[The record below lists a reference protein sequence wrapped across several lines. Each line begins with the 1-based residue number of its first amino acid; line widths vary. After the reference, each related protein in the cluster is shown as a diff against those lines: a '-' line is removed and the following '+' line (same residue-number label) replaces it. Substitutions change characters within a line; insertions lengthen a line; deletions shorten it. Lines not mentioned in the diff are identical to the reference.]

1 MNPGLPLLILASSGM
16 LKDTRMTGKSFA
28 NILMIAV
35 ITFCALSLQG
45 TAPKPDA
52 PDPDAT
58 AAIAQ
63 KIPGDIAKLQ
73 AQNYADVAKQLR
85 AGTLKTDLDSGEV
98 LEKRNKAA
106 LDVAFKS
113 LDEHLQAQ
121 LGDGKFTP
129 DKAAATYEA
138 ISKGLQK
145 GGGK

>member
-1 MNPGLPLLILASSGM
+1 MNHGLPLLILASSGM
-16 LKDTRMTGKSFA
+16 LKDTRMNGKSFA
-28 NILMIAV
+28 NLLMIAV
-35 ITFCALSLQG
+35 ITFCAIRLQG

-85 AGTLKTDLDSGEV
+85 DGTLKTDIDSGEWLV
-98 LEKRNKAA
+98 KRNKAA
-106 LDVAFKS
+106 IDVAFKS

-121 LGDGKFTP
+121 LGDGKFTA

-145 GGGK
+145 GGVN

>member
-1 MNPGLPLLILASSGM
+1 MNHGLPLLILASSGM
-16 LKDTRMTGKSFA
+16 LKDTRMTSKTLA
-28 NILMIAV
+28 NFLMIGV
-35 ITFCALSLQG
+35 IIFCAVRLQG

-63 KIPGDIAKLQ
+63 QIPGIVAKLQ

-85 AGTLKTDLDSGEV
+85 DGTLKTDLDSGEW
-98 LEKRNKAA
+98 LSKRNKAA
-106 LDVAFKS
+106 LDVAFKP

-145 GGGK
+145 GGGN